1 MSGAKT
7 PMIGGSTERE
17 RIPVTIVPTHE
28 DIARLI
34 ADRIVRVIFERVA
47 ATGRCVLGLAT
58 GSTPLGVYQELIR
71 RFDGGEVDFS
81 HVITFN
87 LDEYYG
93 LPRTAGTAIT
103 GS

>member
-58 GSTPLGVYQELIR
+58 GSTPLGVYQETGARSTSRTSSPSISTSTTA
-71 RFDGGEVDFS
+71 F
-81 HVITFN
+81 
-87 LDEYYG
+87 
-93 LPRTAGTAIT
+93 PRTAGTAIT